1 MSENIKE
8 IFVRIEYLE
17 KLINSTQQWVI
28 LTWAILGVIVA
39 VLSIT
44 ITILVKKWVDKKVE
58 EGLIPMKEQLIKYIK
73 DNPEFYTKIG
83 EDIIPAERL
92 KNDIWLLETIIRF
105 DESKDVTFPPKIE
118 LYYRNI
124 DKDLIRI
131 NDYSITREYKEY
143 KLGKNDFIIN
153 FKKPQDISSDYK
165 ERILHYNIIWKNN
178 FYK

>member
-8 IFVRIEYLE
+8 VGIRIEYLE
-17 KLINSTQQWVI
+17 KLINNTQQWVI
-28 LTWAILGVIVA
+28 LTWAILGVMVA

-83 EDIIPAERL
+83 EDIIPAESL
-92 KNDIWLLETIIRF
+92 KNGVCFLETIIRF
-105 DESKDVTFPPKIE
+105 DESKDVIFPPKIE

-124 DKDLIRI
+124 DKDLIKI
-131 NDYSITREYKEY
+131 NDYSITRECRWCE
-143 KLGKNDFIIN
+143 LGKNDFMIH